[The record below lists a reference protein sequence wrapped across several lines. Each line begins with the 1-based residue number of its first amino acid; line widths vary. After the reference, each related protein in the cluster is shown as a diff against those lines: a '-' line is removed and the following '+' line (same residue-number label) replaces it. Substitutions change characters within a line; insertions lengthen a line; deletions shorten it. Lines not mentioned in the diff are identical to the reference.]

1 MSNHSLFDPVA
12 MGPFT
17 LKNRIVMNPMT
28 RCRADVDGVPTAIMA
43 TYYGQR
49 ASAGLIVTEGTA
61 PSPNG
66 RGYAR
71 TPGLWNDAQVAGW
84 KPVTAAVK
92 AKGGT
97 IFAQLMH
104 TGRVSHPGN
113 MPEGAR
119 VIAPSAL
126 QLEGQM
132 YTDATGMQDHPTP
145 EAMTEADI
153 AEAIA
158 EFVIAAKNAVAA
170 GFDGVELH
178 SANGYLL
185 EQFLSPVT
193 NKRTDGWGGSVANRI
208 RFVVAVATAVVAA
221 IGADKVGIRISPY
234 GMAGGMAPYPELDDT
249 YMALIAVLD
258 ALGLVYV
265 HVANHAAMGNPP
277 IPAAFRAALRK
288 AWARTL
294 IIGGSFDLA
303 SAKQAVAAQEADLVG
318 FGRAFIGNPDL
329 VARLHKSLALATPNG
344 DTFYTPGAAGY
355 TGYANAAVAAA

>member
-1 MSNHSLFDPVA
+1 MSSLSLFDPVA
-12 MGPFT
+12 MGPHS
-17 LKNRIVMNPMT
+17 LKNRFVMNPMT

-71 TPGLWNDAQVAGW
+71 IPGLWNAAQVEGW

-113 MPEGAR
+113 MPAGAR

-126 QLEGQM
+126 QLPGQM
-132 YTDATGMQDHPTP
+132 YTDAQGMLDHPVP

-153 AEAIA
+153 TTAIA
-158 EFVIAAKNAVAA
+158 EFVTASRNAVAA

-178 SANGYLL
+178 AANGYLL

-193 NKRTDGWGGSVANRI
+193 NQRTDGWGGSTANRI
-208 RFVVAVATAVVAA
+208 RFVVEVAKAVVAA

-234 GMAGGMAPYPELDDT
+234 GRAGGMAPYAELDDT
-249 YMALIAVLD
+249 YMQLMAALAG
-258 ALGLVYV
+258 LGLVYV
-265 HVANHAAMGNPP
+265 HMVDHAAMGNPA
-277 IPAAFRAALRK
+277 IPAEFRQALRK
-288 AWARTL
+288 AWPRTL
-294 IIGGSFDLA
+294 IVGGSFDLA
-303 SAKQAVAAQEADLVG
+303 SAQQAVNAGEADLTG
-318 FGRAFIGNPDL
+318 FGRSFISNPDL
-329 VARLHKSLALATPNG
+329 VERLQKGLPLAAPNG
-344 DTFYTPGAAGY
+344 DTFYTPGPAGY
-355 TGYANAAVAAA
+355 TDYAVAAA

>member
-1 MSNHSLFDPVA
+1 MSSPSLFEPYA
-12 MGPFT
+12 LGPHT
-17 LKNRIVMNPMT
+17 LQNRIVMNPMT
-28 RCRADVDGVPTAIMA
+28 RSRANADGVPTAIMA

-49 ASAGLIVTEGTA
+49 ATAGLIVTEGTA

-71 TPGLWNDAQVAGW
+71 IPGLWNDAQVAGW

-97 IFAQLMH
+97 IFAQIMH

-119 VIAPSAL
+119 VVAPSAL

-132 YTDATGMQDHPTP
+132 YTDALGMQDHPEP
-145 EAMTEADI
+145 EAMSEADI
-153 AEAIA
+153 AQAIT
-158 EFVIAAKNAVAA
+158 EFATAAKNAVAA
-170 GFDGVELH
+170 GFDGIELH

-193 NKRTDGWGGSVANRI
+193 NHRTDGWGGSTANRL
-208 RFVVAVATAVVAA
+208 RFAIEVAKATVAA

-234 GMAGGMAPYPELDDT
+234 GMAGGMKPYPELEET
-249 YMALIAVLD
+249 YMALIAALD
-258 ALGLVYV
+258 GLGLVYV
-265 HVANHAAMGNPP
+265 HVANHVAMGNPA
-277 IPAAFRAALRK
+277 IPAEFMAALRK
-288 AWARTL
+288 AWKRTL

-303 SAKQAVAAQEADLVG
+303 SAEHAIKTHEADLAG
-318 FGRAFIGNPDL
+318 FGRTFIGNPDL
-329 VARLHKSLALATPNG
+329 VARLKKGLPLTTANG
-344 DTFYTPGAAGY
+344 NTFYTTGAEGY
-355 TGYANAAVAAA
+355 TDYAAA

>member
-1 MSNHSLFDPVA
+1 MSSHTLFDPVA

-17 LKNRIVMNPMT
+17 LQNRIVMNPMT
-28 RCRADVDGVPTAIMA
+28 RCRADVAGVPTAIMA

-71 TPGLWNDAQVAGW
+71 IPGLWNAAQVEGW

-113 MPEGAR
+113 MPDGAR
-119 VIAPSAL
+119 IIAPSAL

-132 YTDATGMQDHPTP
+132 YTDALGMQDHPAP

-153 AEAIA
+153 AEAIS
-158 EFVIAAKNAVAA
+158 EFATAAKNAVAA
-170 GFDGVELH
+170 GFDGIELH

-193 NKRTDGWGGSVANRI
+193 NQRTDGWGGSVENRL
-208 RFVVAVATAVVAA
+208 RFVVEVATAVVAA

-249 YMALIAVLD
+249 YMALIATLD

-265 HVANHAAMGNPP
+265 HVANHVAMGNPP
-277 IPAAFRAALRK
+277 IPAEFLKALRK

-303 SAKQAVAAQEADLVG
+303 SAKHAITAHEADLAG

-329 VARLHKSLALATPNG
+329 VARLKNGLPLATANG

-355 TGYANAAVAAA
+355 TDYAAA